1 MQESVTVP
9 VQRKAPLEYT
19 DFFILFMQSLAITAS
34 FIPMLLV
41 GAYPMWVV
49 FGVLAVQFTFWYNLN
64 AIPKKGILAKE
75 VDNGIYR
82 KTDVIAK
89 DLVELHKV
97 VGVERVTIKQL
108 LEEDIFKPAAAN
120 QASHKKL
127 KEAYDAYNGSKD
139 DSTKQQNL
147 VDASKEYREF
157 LQSHINALYLNKR
170 TEYLAAKHKVE
181 AGTKEFNKI
190 IAKAESS
197 FAEAYNLAP
206 QLKETGMPEAFRTT
220 IEGSVEWEKIA
231 AKHQLKLHNNKT
243 ILEVF
248 SKETHPIRHWIL
260 SKLFKNEKRSYSQII
275 EDVADTTGYLAAFL
289 GNAVGCAGSG
299 FMLTALL
306 KSMPLFVTLSSL
318 YAPILLT
325 IALPIT
331 LAATLFICGYQ
342 AHFCNTVPAI
352 KQIMK
357 EFLYVSKP
365 TEGKADDAK
374 KALTKKDYLKI
385 VVLGFSYFAA
395 AVMACAISTIN
406 FLTGKFFGWLLTD
419 PTNVLSLTTT
429 AMATLAAPYTAL
441 GIAIGTV
448 SALLTFIGMLCLCSK
463 YVPLGVLGL
472 FDNVCEALGFGDKK
486 PESAL
491 KQEDQ
496 ALQNLIEK
504 EKVKPSFLANAA
516 SYIAIALFTGIATYF
531 ATASICFFVV
541 NVLGPQFLT
550 VTRACAILMYFNQ
563 SFAIGT
569 NLFGLNQPNSVY
581 AQASDFAKQS
591 SDFARKVM
599 PCLFSK
605 QDNSEKADNNEA
617 KENTFIIPSAA

>member
-1 MQESVTVP
+1 MQQQKVTVP

-49 FGVLAVQFTFWYNLN
+49 LGVLATQFIFWYNLN
-64 AIPKKGILAKE
+64 AIPKKGTLTKE
-75 VDNGIYR
+75 VESGKYR
-82 KTDVIAK
+82 KADVVAK

-108 LEEDIFKPAAAN
+108 LGQDEATKDLFKPNNTSEETYVNLQKAY
-120 QASHKKL
+120 
-127 KEAYDAYNGSKD
+127 KEYNASKD
-139 DSTKQQNL
+139 DATKQQNL
-147 VDASKEYREF
+147 VDASKAYREF
-157 LQSHINALYLNKR
+157 LQSHINVLYWEKR
-170 TEYLAAKHKVE
+170 VGYIEAKHNLE
-181 AGTKEFNKI
+181 ADTDKFNAQILKGE
-190 IAKAESS
+190 ADFK
-197 FAEAYNLAP
+197 EAYGIP
-206 QLKETGMPEAFRTT
+206 KELPEELGMSKDF
-220 IEGSVEWEKIA
+220 IKLIQGSAEWKKIDT
-231 AKHQLKLHNNKT
+231 KHNIKLHNNKPIT
-243 ILEVF
+243 EVF
-248 SKETHPIRHWIL
+248 SKDKYPIRHWIF
-260 SKLFKNEKRSYSQII
+260 SKLFKDKTRSYSEII
-275 EDVADTTGYLAAFL
+275 ENVADTTGYLAAFL
-289 GNAVGCAGSG
+289 GNAVGASGSG
-299 FMLTALL
+299 FMIAALL
-306 KSMPLFVTLSSL
+306 KSMPIFITLSNL
-318 YAPILLT
+318 YAPLLAT
-325 IALPIT
+325 MALPIT
-331 LAATLFICGYQ
+331 LAAILFICGYQ

-357 EFLYVSKP
+357 EFLYVTPP
-365 TEGKADDAK
+365 TTEKAAK
-374 KALTKKDYLKI
+374 TSLTKKDYLKM

-419 PTNVLSLTTT
+419 PTNVLNLTTT
-429 AMATLAAPYTAL
+429 AMATLAAPYTAI
-441 GIAIGTV
+441 GIALGTV

-472 FDNVCEALGFGDKK
+472 FDNICEALGFGDEK

-496 ALQNLIEK
+496 ELQKLIEK
-504 EKVKPSFLANAA
+504 EKVQSSFLANAA

-541 NVLGPQFLT
+541 NVLGPQFVT
-550 VTRACAILMYFNQ
+550 VTRICAVLMYFNQ

-581 AQASDFAKQS
+581 AQASDFAKTV
-591 SDFARKVM
+591 A

-605 QDNSEKADNNEA
+605 QDKSGKKPTEEY
-617 KENTFIIPSAA
+617 TFIIPQTSAKQS